1 MTTAP
6 SKRAAEAT
14 ALQELWAASDRAY
27 ERARR
32 REVCAARIE
41 HHERLAEVFRGHVD
55 RHEREQERYHQI
67 LQDICAIKRGE
78 GIEPSS

>member
-1 MTTAP
+1 M
-6 SKRAAEAT
+6 SQQDRRAEQRLIEEAW
-14 ALQELWAASDRAY
+14 EASRRAY
-27 ERARR
+27 GEARR
-32 REVCAARIE
+32 RENCVE
-41 HHERLAEVFRGHVD
+41 WMNHHERLAGAFREGAA